1 MKLYTIKMDGKYIA
15 GESEEFYSD
24 KEVSAFLT
32 NKGFHFSNKCG
43 ISKLK
48 LSRNPDEAL
57 IICGI
62 RNLHSWID
70 KLHTRVDSGLISFK
84 KMTIEEVGER

>member
-15 GESEEFYSD
+15 GESLEYYTD
-24 KEVSAFLT
+24 AEVSAFLT

-43 ISKLK
+43 ISKLSF
-48 LSRNPDEAL
+48 SRKEHDAMV
-57 IICGI
+57 ICGI

-70 KLHTRVDSGLISFK
+70 KLHTRVDSGLLSFK
-84 KMTIEEVGER
+84 KMIIEEVGER

>member
-1 MKLYTIKMDGKYIA
+1 MKLYTIKMDTKYIV
-15 GESEEFYSD
+15 GESDEYYTE
-24 KEVSAFLT
+24 KEVAAFLT

-43 ISKLK
+43 VSKLK
-48 LSRNPDEAL
+48 FSRKEDDAL
-57 IICGI
+57 VICGV

-70 KLHTRVDSGLISFK
+70 KLHTRVDSGLLAFK